1 MRMAIGLTFPGAL
14 QDESIICYLCK
25 NFEIS
30 LNIIEASFAM
40 SAGWAILTV
49 EGEQEEVNRALDYLT
64 DKGVKIQQ
72 IQVNKS

>member
-1 MRMAIGLTFPGAL
+1 FPGAL

-25 NFEIS
+25 NFQID

-64 DKGVKIQQ
+64 DKSVKIQQ
-72 IQVNKS
+72 IQVNNK